1 MPSWLFSEICDWQAL
16 NNRHRF
22 SRKSWMSD
30 GLESI
35 TAAALGLALD
45 AASMRQQAI
54 AANIANHATE
64 GYVPQQLDFQAQ
76 MQDAQRALQE
86 TGRVD
91 ASSLSGVQLRL
102 MPMLDAQGQPAKVHL
117 DEQVADMAQNAVQYQ
132 VLARALNRHFA
143 ILASAVSDG
152 KH

>member
-1 MPSWLFSEICDWQAL
+1 MIE
-16 NNRHRF
+16 
-22 SRKSWMSD
+22 

-45 AASMRQQAI
+45 AASMRHQAI

-64 GYVPQQLDFQAQ
+64 GYVPQKLDFQAQ
-76 MQDAQRALQE
+76 MQEARRVLE
-86 TGRVD
+86 GNGRLD
-91 ASSLSGVQLRL
+91 ASTLAGIQLRL
-102 MPMLDAQGQPAKVHL
+102 EPLLDAHGQPANVHL

-132 VLARALNRHFA
+132 VLTRALNRHFA
-143 ILASAVSDG
+143 ILSSAMSDG

>member
-1 MPSWLFSEICDWQAL
+1 MIE
-16 NNRHRF
+16 
-22 SRKSWMSD
+22 

-45 AASMRQQAI
+45 AASLRQRAI

-64 GYVPQQLDFQAQ
+64 GYIPQKLNFDAQ
-76 MQDAQRALQE
+76 MQEARRVLDGNGRLDAFAL
-86 TGRVD
+86 
-91 ASSLSGVQLRL
+91 AGVHPQLE
-102 MPMLDAQGQPAKVHL
+102 PMLDAQGQPAKVHL
-117 DEQVADMAQNAVQYQ
+117 DEQVADMAQNSVQYQ

-143 ILASAVSDG
+143 ILSSAVSDG